1 MTKKKKIRISWFSN
15 TSKVGFKQT
24 KLHKIINTLVT
35 DLFKIFLG
43 FTSRKGFTSQVLQ
56 TYSSAFVLWLCS
68 NQLNNAIL
76 VLSAEHLN
84 HMQIYHRYKK
94 RKDSMETRAAFSWIS
109 ILTWKFGGDPSDSA
123 LASFKMAST
132 YGNFLYDNDFHAVVT
147 ITGC

>member
-15 TSKVGFKQT
+15 TSKVGLKQT
-24 KLHKIINTLVT
+24 KLHKIINTFVI

-43 FTSRKGFTSQVLQ
+43 LTSRKGFTSQVLQ

-76 VLSAEHLN
+76 DVSVEHVN
-84 HMQIYHRYKK
+84 HVQIYYRYKK
-94 RKDSMETRAAFSWIS
+94 RKDSMETRAVLRWIS
-109 ILTWKFGGDPSDSA
+109 ILTWEFGGDPSDSA
-123 LASFKMAST
+123 SASFKMAST
-132 YGNFLYDNDFHAVVT
+132 YGNFLYDNDFHAVIT